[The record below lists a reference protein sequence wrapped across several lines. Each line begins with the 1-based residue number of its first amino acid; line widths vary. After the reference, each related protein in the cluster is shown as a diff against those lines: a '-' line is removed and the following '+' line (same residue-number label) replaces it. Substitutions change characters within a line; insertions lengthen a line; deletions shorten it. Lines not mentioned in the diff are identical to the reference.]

1 MMLRLTR
8 NTYQHGWIETRPS
21 KKQGLVFVYRWR
33 ERKPDGGHTKR
44 VEVIGSVSVLK
55 TEANAWRAI
64 EHRKL
69 DVNARHF
76 QGHMVT
82 IGMLVNRYLETE
94 LPELRHSTANA
105 YRSYLNHQIKPRWG
119 DYPMSKVK
127 PFAVEQ
133 WLKGLDLA
141 PRTRGH
147 LHNLMR
153 VLWNCAMRWELTEI
167 GENPMKL
174 VRVRG
179 TSKRQREPMVLG
191 VAQFR
196 LLLGELD
203 EPFRTMVILDLAT
216 GLRCSELFALKW
228 CDVLWDDLTLL
239 VRRGI
244 VTGVVSDVK
253 TKYSNASIPLDPALA
268 EVLLN
273 WQRKTFFKN
282 PQDWVFASPF
292 VKGRMPWYPWGVER
306 RHIIPAGIRCGIGRI
321 GWHSFRH
328 TFRTLLDETGAPM
341 KVQQELMRHADIRT
355 TMNVYGKAMDESK
368 RAAHRKV
375 VRLVLPSKV
384 A

>member
-1 MMLRLTR
+1 MRRTR

-21 KKQGLVFVYRWR
+21 KKDGLEFVYRWR
-33 ERKPDGGHTKR
+33 ERKPDGGYTKR
-44 VEVIGSVSVLK
+44 SEVIGPISMLK
-55 TEANAWRAI
+55 TEANAWRVI

-69 DVNARHF
+69 DVNPDRF
-76 QGHMVT
+76 QGRTVT

-94 LPELRHSTANA
+94 LAELRHSTANA
-105 YRSYLNHQIKPRWG
+105 YRSYLNHQINPRWG
-119 DYPMSKVK
+119 DCSLSKVK

-133 WLKGLDLA
+133 WLKDLDLA
-141 PRTRGH
+141 PRTKGH

-179 TSKRQREPMVLG
+179 ASKRRREPVVLG
-191 VAQFR
+191 VDQFHV
-196 LLLGELD
+196 LLKELD
-203 EPFRTMVILDLAT
+203 DPFRTMAILDLAT
-216 GLRCSELFALKW
+216 GLRCSELFALQW
-228 CDVLWDDLTLL
+228 RDVLWEERTLL

-244 VTGVVSDVK
+244 VTDVVSDVK
-253 TKYSNASIPLDPALA
+253 TKYSNAGMPLDPALA
-268 EVLLN
+268 EVLRK
-273 WQRKTFFKN
+273 WRRKTLFKN
-282 PQDWVFASPF
+282 PEDWVFASPYRG
-292 VKGRMPWYPWGVER
+292 GRTPWDPWSAER
-306 RHIIPAGIRCGIGRI
+306 RHIIPAAIRCGIGRI

-355 TMNVYGKAMDESK
+355 TMNVYGKAMDASK
-368 RAAHRKV
+368 REAHGKV
-375 VRLVLPSKV
+375 VRMVLAARV

>member
-1 MMLRLTR
+1 M
-8 NTYQHGWIETRPS
+8 
-21 KKQGLVFVYRWR
+21 
-33 ERKPDGGHTKR
+33 
-44 VEVIGSVSVLK
+44 LK

-69 DVNARHF
+69 DVNSDHP
-76 QGHMVT
+76 QGQAVT
-82 IGMLVNRYLETE
+82 IGMLVSRYLETE
-94 LPELRHSTANA
+94 LLELRHSTANG

-119 DYPMSKVK
+119 DYPISKVK

-141 PRTRGH
+141 SRTRGH

-179 TSKRQREPMVLG
+179 TSKRQREPVVLS

-196 LLLGELD
+196 RLLKELD
-203 EPFRTMVILDLAT
+203 EPFRTMVILALAT
-216 GLRCSELFALKW
+216 GLRCSELFGLKW
-228 CDVLWDDLTLL
+228 CDVLWDELTLL

-244 VTGVVSDVK
+244 VTGVENEVK
-253 TKYSNASIPLDPALA
+253 TKYSNAGMPLDPALA
-268 EVLLN
+268 KVLLN
-273 WQRKTFFKN
+273 WRRKTRFKN
-282 PQDWVFASPF
+282 PEDWVFASPF
-292 VKGRMPWYPWGVER
+292 VAGRKPWYPWGVER

-368 RAAHRKV
+368 RKAHGKV

>member
-1 MMLRLTR
+1 
-8 NTYQHGWIETRPS
+8 
-21 KKQGLVFVYRWR
+21 
-33 ERKPDGGHTKR
+33 
-44 VEVIGSVSVLK
+44 
-55 TEANAWRAI
+55 
-64 EHRKL
+64 
-69 DVNARHF
+69 
-76 QGHMVT
+76 
-82 IGMLVNRYLETE
+82 
-94 LPELRHSTANA
+94 
-105 YRSYLNHQIKPRWG
+105 
-119 DYPMSKVK
+119 
-127 PFAVEQ
+127 
-133 WLKGLDLA
+133 
-141 PRTRGH
+141 
-147 LHNLMR
+147 
-153 VLWNCAMRWELTEI
+153 MRWELTEI

-191 VAQFR
+191 VAQFH
-196 LLLGELD
+196 LLLKELD

-253 TKYSNASIPLDPALA
+253 TKYSNAGMPLDPALA

-273 WQRKTFFKN
+273 WQRRTLFKN
-282 PQDWVFASPF
+282 PEDWVFASPF
-292 VKGRMPWYPWGVER
+292 RAGKTPLYPWGVER

-321 GWHSFRH
+321 GWHTCH

-368 RAAHRKV
+368 REAHHKV
-375 VRLVLPSKV
+375 VSLVLPSRV

>member
-1 MMLRLTR
+1 MLRLTR

-33 ERKPDGGHTKR
+33 ERKPVGRYTKR
-44 VEVIGSVSVLK
+44 SEVIGSVAMLK
-55 TEANAWRAI
+55 TEANAWRVI

-69 DVNARHF
+69 DVNSDRP
-76 QGHMVT
+76 QGHAVT
-82 IGMLVNRYLETE
+82 IGMLVNRYLEAE
-94 LPELRHSTANA
+94 LPELRHSTGNA
-105 YRSYLNHQIKPRWG
+105 YRSYLNNRIRRRWG
-119 DYPMSKVK
+119 DFPISKVK

-141 PRTRGH
+141 PRTKGH

-179 TSKRQREPMVLG
+179 TSKRQREPMVLS

-216 GLRCSELFALKW
+216 GLRCSELFGLKW

-244 VTGVVSDVK
+244 VTGIVSDVK
-253 TKYSNASIPLDPALA
+253 TKYSNAGMPLDPALA

-273 WQRKTFFKN
+273 WRRKTRFKN
-282 PQDWVFASPF
+282 PGDWVFASPF
-292 VKGRMPWYPWGVER
+292 VAGKLPWYPWGVEQ

-321 GWHSFRH
+321 GWHTFRH

-368 RAAHRKV
+368 RAAHGKV